1 MQLRWRNPHK
11 PRAAMVLR
19 PLGQRQPLR
28 LAARP
33 IRECRSLNTKAKRGN
48 RRRRCYTMGR
58 RVNRR
63 RLAQPIRLRETQFV
77 RSRRCTPA
85 LLSAATRVRCAE
97 RGLIHTKSS
106 FQASLLARIRDA
118 PEKSPAGQSVLATV
132 PIRVRAA
139 KARARVTIAAVTP
152 SAVYQTPDACRGK
165 TEQDRLRDFFGYRRS
180 FVR

>member
-11 PRAAMVLR
+11 PKAAMVLR

-33 IRECRSLNTKAKRGN
+33 IRECRSLNTIAKRGN

-77 RSRRCTPA
+77 RSSLYARRSFGCHTGP
-85 LLSAATRVRCAE
+85 TRVTRTDPQQILFPSESPGA
-97 RGLIHTKSS
+97 
-106 FQASLLARIRDA
+106 IRHA

-132 PIRVRAA
+132 AIRVRAA
-139 KARARVTIAAVTP
+139 KARERVPIAAVTP
-152 SAVYQTPDACRGK
+152 SAGYQTPDACSVNRARPPA
-165 TEQDRLRDFFGYRRS
+165 RLRASDLP
-180 FVR
+180 